1 MMYAVGYQD
10 AARALLDAGFSLPNE
25 AAAAWARGHAG
36 SQITGIDETTRAE
49 VAAIIAAAEA
59 DPTIT
64 ADEVGVI
71 AAAEADPTI
80 TADEVGV
87 QIGDLFSGY
96 ASWRADMIAR
106 TEVTL
111 ASAGGAVQGFRDTG
125 VEYVEISDGEEFDEE
140 CAAADGA
147 IWTLDDYA
155 ANPISHP
162 NCSRSASAL
171 DSADVNP
178 DDVSSPE

>member
-1 MMYAVGYQD
+1 MMYAVGYGD
-10 AARALLDAGFSLPNE
+10 AARALIGSGFSLPND
-25 AAAAWARGHAG
+25 AAAAWAREHAG
-36 SQITGIDETTRAE
+36 ALITGIDETTRAE
-49 VAAIIAAAEA
+49 VAAIIAAAAA

-64 ADEVGVI
+64 ADEVGR
-71 AAAEADPTI
+71 E
-80 TADEVGV
+80 
-87 QIGDLFSGY
+87 IGDLFAGY

-111 ASAGGAVQGFRDTG
+111 AAAGGAVAGFRDTG

-155 ANPISHP
+155 ANPIAHP

-171 DSADVNP
+171 DSADINP